1 MTDIIETH
9 GPSGVTIQAVG
20 KRPWNAP
27 RLIDLDD
34 IETERAGMRRVSFRL
49 SRTIPIALVGEM
61 AMRPG
66 RGRKDCDE
74 GWGAGIAGRSGRD
87 RAGRPPS
94 LPCVRRAWTAA

>member
-34 IETERAGMRRVSFRL
+34 IETERARMQGAAWVTVGGKFEDNYEG
-49 SRTIPIALVGEM
+49 RTTGDSAS
-61 AMRPG
+61 
-66 RGRKDCDE
+66 
-74 GWGAGIAGRSGRD
+74 AGTGS
-87 RAGRPPS
+87 
-94 LPCVRRAWTAA
+94 